1 MSLTGRFNFRKTLT
15 GKIILQVEE
24 DRKSVFRIFGKR
36 QSHRRWRDATTLDLA
51 APELRALIDLRQ
63 KPQFMAQHHAAPQG
77 TPAASAPV
85 SDDPSAAGSPSTTS
99 AASALPI
106 ADDPVVTTRH

>member
-24 DRKSVFRIFGKR
+24 DRKSVFRMFGKR
-36 QSHRRWRDATTLDLA
+36 QLHRRWRDATTLDLA

-63 KPQFMAQHHAAPQG
+63 KPQFMPQNYVSPQG
-77 TPAASAPV
+77 APVPPVPVSNETSASSSTPASSA
-85 SDDPSAAGSPSTTS
+85 T
-99 AASALPI
+99 SALPI
-106 ADDPVVTTRH
+106 DDDPIRTRH